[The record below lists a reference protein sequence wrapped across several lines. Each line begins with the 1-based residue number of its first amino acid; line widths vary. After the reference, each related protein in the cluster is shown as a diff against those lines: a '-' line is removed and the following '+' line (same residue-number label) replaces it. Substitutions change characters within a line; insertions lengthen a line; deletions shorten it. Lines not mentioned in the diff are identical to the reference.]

1 MEREEARDV
10 TAASPAKRGTADMF
24 HEVNKKYLRCRTKI
38 GSLLKGD
45 VGV

>member
-10 TAASPAKRGTADMF
+10 TAPSPAKRGTADMF

-38 GSLLKGD
+38 GSLRKGD